1 MATSWPRCGRDKV
14 NENFTLYAILLYKRT
29 SSVCFFE
36 TVSEYLTK
44 SKTCK
49 PNSSN
54 SSCRLLGDGHLFTE
68 QYSCA
73 VKYILNIATVTCTMS
88 SQQYSFLRY
97 VLQELYYLEILCP
110 MTLKSFE
117 F

>member
-1 MATSWPRCGRDKV
+1 MLLMIYSIETTYNLTVMHLSV
-14 NENFTLYAILLYKRT
+14 LYRAPVHFHQQT
-29 SSVCFFE
+29 W
-36 TVSEYLTK
+36 
-44 SKTCK
+44 SK
-49 PNSSN
+49 
-54 SSCRLLGDGHLFTE
+54 
-68 QYSCA
+68 
-73 VKYILNIATVTCTMS
+73 KYILNIATVTCTMS